1 MAEWRHT
8 VHRPP
13 LRTPALRRWRVKGPA
28 VVGGNKARRGL
39 GGGDGGNSPF
49 YN

>member
-28 VVGGNKARRGL
+28 VGWNKARRGL